1 MPVALM
7 RSVRPHQPMTRLQAM
22 SFVRRHGVVLES
34 GRGPIVSL
42 ADEAAGGPV
51 RGSWWG
57 HPRGREIF
65 ALTRAIRD
73 SKDICVCRVVGGKIT
88 YVHRRLWPALA
99 RVAPRLPRHTVAMIR
114 EVHTTTGRHAIHE
127 VAFPKWV
134 PAGVKREAQRL
145 TETEA
150 ISALGPW
157 ATSLVSN
164 AA

>member
-1 MPVALM
+1 
-7 RSVRPHQPMTRLQAM
+7 MTLLQAL
-22 SFVRRHGVVLES
+22 SFVRAHGVVLES
-34 GRGPIVSL
+34 GRGPIASL
-42 ADEAAGGPV
+42 ADAAAGGPI

-57 HPRGREIF
+57 HPKGREIF
-65 ALTRAIRD
+65 GLTRAARD
-73 SKDICVCRVVGGKIT
+73 SNDICVCRLVGGKIT

-99 RVAPRLPRHTVAMIR
+99 RVAPRLPRRRVAMIR
-114 EVHTTTGRHAIHE
+114 EVHSAAGRHEIRE

-134 PAGVKREAQRL
+134 PAGAKREAQRL
-145 TETEA
+145 TEAEA